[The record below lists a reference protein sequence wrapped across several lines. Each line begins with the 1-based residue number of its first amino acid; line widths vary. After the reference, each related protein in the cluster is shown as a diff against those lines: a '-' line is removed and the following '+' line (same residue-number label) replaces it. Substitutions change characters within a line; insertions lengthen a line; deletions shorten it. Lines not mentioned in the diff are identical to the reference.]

1 MPLAKPGGLFFLTRA
16 RAAGPLMEK
25 RTEHLS
31 FCTTPEIAAQ
41 LRAIAAI
48 RDLSPSALMAELAA
62 AECAREHDH
71 YLVLS
76 QVFGDAPDIADRSTR
91 ASGDAGDAP

>member
-1 MPLAKPGGLFFLTRA
+1 
-16 RAAGPLMEK
+16 MEK

-41 LRAIAAI
+41 LRAIAAV

-62 AECAREHDH
+62 AACARERDH
-71 YLVLS
+71 YLILS
-76 QVFGDAPDIADRSTR
+76 RVFAGAPDIAGKPDLVG
-91 ASGDAGDAP
+91 ADHDGDC

>member
-25 RTEHLS
+25 RPEHLS

-41 LRAIAAI
+41 LRAIAAV

-62 AECAREHDH
+62 AECARERDH
-71 YLVLS
+71 YLILS
-76 QVFGDAPDIADRSTR
+76 RVFAGTPDIAGKPDVL
-91 ASGDAGDAP
+91 GAGADEAR

>member
-1 MPLAKPGGLFFLTRA
+1 MD
-16 RAAGPLMEK
+16 K

-41 LRAIAAI
+41 LRAIAAV
-48 RDLSPSALMAELAA
+48 RDLSPSALMAALAA
-62 AECAREHDH
+62 AECAREHEH

-76 QVFGDAPDIADRSTR
+76 RVFAAAPDIAGPPDLLG
-91 ASGDAGDAP
+91 AAADGDG